1 MLLFYLVTHVSSFV
15 SQLGESKNQETE
27 EKKRQVDDIH
37 ELVTIDPWLRLL
49 GIGVEICSHG
59 IIATCKLY
67 ETRTNWKELQQIEI
81 PLILK
86 YFV

>member
-37 ELVTIDPWLRLL
+37 ELVTIDP
-49 GIGVEICSHG
+49 
-59 IIATCKLY
+59 
-67 ETRTNWKELQQIEI
+67 
-81 PLILK
+81 
-86 YFV
+86 